1 MRLLTFSD
9 DAQDAV
15 RRPGVLIDRR
25 IFALQCDSL
34 EACASLGRAAL
45 DELVAQ
51 ARHPEGKPLEEV
63 RLRAPVVPCK
73 NVFCVGRNYLEH
85 AQEGARAFGRQV
97 KTRDVP
103 EFFTKAVTAIADP
116 NATLKFSSHLSQEY
130 DWEGELA
137 IVIGK
142 AGRDIAD
149 ADAGDHI
156 FGYTCLN
163 DITAR
168 NLQRAHG
175 QWFKG
180 KSLDQSCPLGPWIV
194 TPEEIGDAQD
204 LKLEVRVNGVS
215 KQAASTATMI
225 FPITRIIAELSRGL
239 TLEPADV
246 IATGTPAGVGFARTP
261 PEFFRDG
268 DRVEVEIERI
278 GNLRNTIAIS

>member
-1 MRLLTFSD
+1 MLVDQRVFPLD
-9 DAQDAV
+9 Y
-15 RRPGVLIDRR
+15 
-25 IFALQCDSL
+25 DSL
-34 EACASLGRAAL
+34 EACAALSRNSLDDL
-45 DELVAQ
+45 IAQ
-51 ARHPEGKPLEEV
+51 ARCTEGRPLEEV

-73 NVFCVGRNYLEH
+73 NIFCVGRNYLDH

-97 KTRDVP
+97 KTRGVP

-116 NATLKFSSHLSQEY
+116 NSTLRYSSRLSQEY

-142 AGRDIAD
+142 RGRDIAEPNVR
-149 ADAGDHI
+149 DHI

-168 NLQRAHG
+168 DLQRAHG

-194 TPEEIGDAQD
+194 TPDEIDARD

-225 FPITRIIAELSRGL
+225 FSIPRIIAELSRGL

-261 PEFFRDG
+261 PQFFHDG

-278 GNLRNTIAIS
+278 GILRNTIAIE

>member
-261 PEFFRDG
+261 PEFFHDG